1 MTDVP
6 YRTSLAWPAY
16 GAASGHVSQHISPPQ
31 EQLLSAAA
39 VSNPSPFDEVASRL
53 QSDMGQSSPE
63 NSSGPGGGESYG
75 PRRPEC

>member
-6 YRTSLAWPAY
+6 YRTPSARLAY
-16 GAASGHVSQHISPPQ
+16 GAASGHVSQHISPPH

-39 VSNPSPFDEVASRL
+39 VSNPFPINKVASQL
-53 QSDMGQSSPE
+53 QSDVGQSSLE
-63 NSSGPGGGESYG
+63 NSSGPGGGESHG